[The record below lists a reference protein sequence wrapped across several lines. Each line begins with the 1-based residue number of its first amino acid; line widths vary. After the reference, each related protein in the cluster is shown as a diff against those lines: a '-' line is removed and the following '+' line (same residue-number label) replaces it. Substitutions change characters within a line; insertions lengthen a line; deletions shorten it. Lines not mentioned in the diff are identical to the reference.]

1 MELTA
6 EHFSRSLL
14 TLESQAAAFPG
25 EQRLS
30 PRSAMDVRATVI
42 PLTAISGLGTTQ
54 VSVRDLSRAGVG
66 FLIDRPMRLDE
77 QFALVLPQ
85 LGDTPAV
92 ILCEVAFW
100 QPVAASSYAIGGRF
114 IRILKDTTQGL
125 HLEPSEL
132 ALESAGAAW
141 RESA

>member
-14 TLESQAAAFPG
+14 TLESQAAYFPN
-25 EQRLS
+25 EQRFA
-30 PRSAMDVRATVI
+30 PRSAMDVQATII
-42 PLTAISGLGTTQ
+42 PLTATSGLGTSE
-54 VSVRDLSRAGVG
+54 VAVRDLSRAGVG
-66 FLIDRPMRLDE
+66 FLIDRPMRLDD

-85 LGDTPAV
+85 LGDAPAV

-100 QPVAASSYAIGGRF
+100 QPVDASSYAIGGRF

-132 ALESAGAAW
+132 ALQPAGAAW